1 VSVEHEPQPAIVG
14 NRLTQWEL
22 EVDIYWK
29 RFVPNLSD
37 LQVPP
42 GQQSSEISEMSG
54 IGRMEE

>member
-1 VSVEHEPQPAIVG
+1 MI
-14 NRLTQWEL
+14 
-22 EVDIYWK
+22 
-29 RFVPNLSD
+29 VPNLSD